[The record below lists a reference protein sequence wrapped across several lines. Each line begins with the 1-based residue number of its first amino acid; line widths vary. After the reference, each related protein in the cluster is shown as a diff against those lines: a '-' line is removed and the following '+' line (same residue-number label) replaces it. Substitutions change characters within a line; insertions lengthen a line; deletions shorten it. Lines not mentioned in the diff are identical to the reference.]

1 MNFNKIFKPNLSFS
15 DAREIAIYFW
25 SKKRNCKSNN
35 PRYAMFEQ
43 LSKDCAVLEHEEMC
57 AGESKLFSIF
67 SENITTIRRY
77 VVPSILDEGG
87 CLFDSRFPIDDI
99 GMHDLLSVSCKL
111 NGQNEKVYF
120 LDIEEDVEEL
130 LKFFD
135 VLPDNVK
142 QIVID
147 FKNGEQVP
155 ASYDEEDY
163 YKEFPRKFAKINF
176 NLKKSPKTLAQLQ
189 KRGLISEKTIP
200 CAYKEK
206 YPEVWKE
213 IHAPFERDLEK
224 IIKKQGLR

>member
-1 MNFNKIFKPNLSFS
+1 MNFSDVKISYS

-25 SKKRNCKSNN
+25 SLRRLHELSRKAKFVEFIDFFQNIEDSEKEKFRNIF
-35 PRYAMFEQ
+35 FEN
-43 LSKDCAVLEHEEMC
+43 LIVA
-57 AGESKLFSIF
+57 
-67 SENITTIRRY
+67 RRY
-77 VVPSILDEGG
+77 VVPSLLDECGG
-87 CLFDSRFPIDDI
+87 HPFDIKFPIEEL
-99 GMHDLLSVSCKL
+99 GMHDLLSVSCAL
-111 NGQNEKVYF
+111 NGQKEKVYF